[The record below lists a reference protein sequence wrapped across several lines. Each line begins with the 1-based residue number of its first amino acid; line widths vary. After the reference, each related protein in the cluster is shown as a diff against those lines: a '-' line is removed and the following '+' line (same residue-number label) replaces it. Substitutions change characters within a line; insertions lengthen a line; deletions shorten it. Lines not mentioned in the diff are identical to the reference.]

1 MSPTSAPKPAPRIKR
16 LTLKIKLQKLSK
28 KGFTLFGI
36 WLMSV
41 LIITGTS
48 VASYYLFRSINF
60 YIDYDEIC
68 KGGNNDRKH

>member
-1 MSPTSAPKPAPRIKR
+1 MSAPKPAPRIKQ
-16 LTLKIKLQKLSK
+16 LTLKVKMQKLSK

-48 VASYYLFRSINF
+48 VVSYYLFHSINF
-60 YIDYDEIC
+60 YIDYDPIC